1 MRKTLTITAAIASLG
16 LIAVA
21 APTGA
26 QARFGAG
33 AIAQATSESSA
44 QPAQYYGGYYRP
56 YYAPR
61 YYNGGGYYDYRQY
74 GYSGSRNALDTCS
87 YC

>member
-1 MRKTLTITAAIASLG
+1 MRKILTITAAIAGLG
-16 LIAVA
+16 LLTLA
-21 APTGA
+21 ATTGA
-26 QARFGAG
+26 EARFGAG
-33 AIAQATSESSA
+33 ALAQATDASSA

-61 YYNGGGYYDYRQY
+61 YYNGDGYYDYQRY
-74 GYSGSRNALDTCS
+74 GYTGSRNALDTCS